1 MEKTISNFPHGSG
14 VGGGVATCFM
24 SSAGDGASR
33 VGSSVSDGLSCS
45 FGAVVVEDCSDADIF
60 RIEVFE
66 VVPLQAC
73 TELLSL
79 LKQYADGMQ
88 PL

>member
-24 SSAGDGASR
+24 SSVGASK
-33 VGSSVSDGLSCS
+33 VVSSVFVSDGLSCS

-79 LKQYADGMQ
+79 LNQNADGMQ